1 MIETV
6 LVIILGLLPPLL
18 SLSLM
23 QRAETRAQKRLRAAI
38 VAAERRG
45 MQTIQRAAS
54 EQQYIEGIGFL
65 TGDITCRFNARSP
78 HLRCAVNPIGPCEAC
93 RYYESIEFV

>member
-1 MIETV
+1 MIETIFV
-6 LVIILGLLPPLL
+6 VILGLLPPLL

-23 QRAETRAQKRLRAAI
+23 RRAEARAQSRLRMAMAA
-38 VAAERRG
+38 VERRG
-45 MQTIQRAAS
+45 MQTIQRAS
-54 EQQYIEGIGFL
+54 GEQQYVEGIGFL

-78 HLRCAVNPIGPCEAC
+78 HLRCAVNPVGPCQDC